1 MMEDSE
7 RSAPQVITLGALL
20 NEKYTPREFLLTPW
34 LRQGEQGML
43 YAPPGLG
50 KSMLALSMALAVAGG
65 GGLIGWSAPSPSRVL
80 LVDGEMPMDD
90 IQARAQMLLPAVGG
104 DHLAAGENLVVLGRH
119 HQTGDADLPDLA
131 TDEGQASLLDIAH
144 GQQAKLVILDNLST
158 LATIADENAASAFN
172 DVVKFLARM
181 KRDRLACILVHHSN
195 KSMRGFR
202 GSTKLAT
209 TFDAIQ
215 RLTATKLPRE
225 GNPAFALEWEKFR
238 HERRAGAGEP
248 MDVWLM
254 KAKDGGG
261 SQWGMEGTED
271 DKLDALVRLV
281 KSEQYPSQVALAS
294 ALGATPG
301 AVSKWKAA
309 AISMGKITKGD
320 WKGCLGRAAS
330 AAPAC
335 GFPAGDDF

>member
-1 MMEDSE
+1 MEDSE
-7 RSAPQVITLGALL
+7 RSSPQVITLGALL
-20 NEKYTPREFLLTPW
+20 NEKYTPREYLLTPW

-65 GGLIGWSAPSPSRVL
+65 GGLIGWSAQSPRRVL

-90 IQARAQMLLPAVGG
+90 IQDRAKMLLPAVGG
-104 DHLAAGENLVVLGRH
+104 DPRAASENLVVLGRH

-131 TDEGQASLLDIAH
+131 NDKGQTQLLAIAR
-144 GQQAKLVILDNLST
+144 QQRAELVILDNLST

-209 TFDAIQ
+209 TFDVIQ
-215 RLTATKLPRE
+215 RLTAPKLPRGE
-225 GNPAFALEWEKFR
+225 NLAFAIEWEKFR

-254 KAKDGGG
+254 KANNEDG
-261 SQWGMEGTED
+261 SHWEMERTED
-271 DKLDALVRLV
+271 DKLDVLVGLV
-281 KSEQYPSQVALAS
+281 KSELYATQADLAKAMGVTPSVI
-294 ALGATPG
+294 
-301 AVSKWKAA
+301 SKWKKV
-309 AISMGKITKGD
+309 AISMGKITAGE
-320 WKGCLGRAAS
+320 WRGCLSRAAS
-330 AAPAC
+330 TRAVG
-335 GFPAGDDF
+335 GFPAEDDF